1 MPLQGYQLYKLRA
14 GFLPPHFAR
23 APQTSRK
30 NCDLENTPSS
40 LPSSLGRSWNSSPS
54 CTLSSGFSYLLRIAG
69 IDGCLAIRYG
79 SDTPSSS
86 CKLTKS
92 CISKRARK
100 NHWSKWCSPKQTQ
113 VHWPHAVKACTCSES
128 LHMQLR
134 ELFQGHG
141 THHRTS
147 GNSLP

>member
-30 NCDLENTPSS
+30 SCDLENTPSS

-54 CTLSSGFSYLLRIAG
+54 CTLSSGFSYLLWIAG

-100 NHWSKWCSPKQTQ
+100 EPLKQMVQPKADSSTLA
-113 VHWPHAVKACTCSES
+113 PCSES

-147 GNSLP
+147 GNSLA